1 MNDIVIKKLLKSLIE
16 FEITVPEA
24 EVLAG
29 MNSAANKISADVGI
43 KGFRKGTVPANI
55 LEQHIGKEKIFEE
68 ACYLIADKKFAKAVE
83 SEKIKIISRPKMEIL
98 KMAIGNPFVFK
109 ITVPVYPDIELAD
122 YKAIAEKIKG
132 EKKEVEIKEEEMQE
146 SIKWLQKSRRKEV
159 LVNRPAKKGDLA
171 EVDFEARVGGV
182 KLEGGESRNH
192 PLVLGESKFIS
203 GFDEQVENMSTG
215 ESKNFS
221 LIAPAD
227 FTQASLRGKKI
238 DFQATLKAVYE
249 LALPEIDDQFAA
261 SLGSFKDLNA
271 LKENIKA
278 GIKMEKEAAEK
289 DRLRQL
295 FAKRAAEESKIEVAD
310 ALIDEE
316 MENMAR
322 GMKHNLEEQGL
333 NFDDYLSSIKKSGDE
348 LKKDLKAPAE
358 LRVKT
363 SMIFPE
369 ISKREEISVSDEELE
384 KKANELVSRRS
395 EFEKFKA
402 DPGLLKRYVYS
413 MIVKEKVFEILSL

>member
-1 MNDIVIKKLLKSLIE
+1 MEGIILKKLPKSLVE

-24 EVLAG
+24 EVLAA

-83 SEKIKIISRPKMEIL
+83 SEKIKIIGRPKMEIL

-109 ITVPVYPDIELAD
+109 ILVPVYPDIELAD
-122 YKAIAEKIKG
+122 YKAIAEKVLG
-132 EKKEVEIKEEEMQE
+132 GKKEAEVKEEETQE
-146 SIKWLQKSRRKEV
+146 SLKWLQKSRRKEV
-159 LVNRPAKKGDLA
+159 LVTRQAKKGDLA
-171 EVDFEARVGGV
+171 EVDFEARIGGV

-203 GFDEQVENMSTG
+203 GFDEQIENMSAG
-215 ESKNFS
+215 ESKDFS

-227 FTQASLRGKKI
+227 FAQASLRGKKI

-249 LALPEIDDQFAA
+249 LAFPEIDDQFAA

-295 FAKRAAEESKIEVAD
+295 FAKRLAEESKIEVAD
-310 ALIDEE
+310 ALVDEE
-316 MENMAR
+316 IENMTHE
-322 GMKHNLEEQGL
+322 MKHNFEEQGL
-333 NFDDYLSSIKKSGDE
+333 NFDDYLLSIKKSGDE
-348 LKKDLKAPAE
+348 LKKDLRKPAE

-369 ISKREEISVSDEELE
+369 ISKREKISVSDEELE
-384 KKANELVSRRS
+384 KKANELIASNS

-413 MIVKEKVFEILSL
+413 MIVKEKVFEMLSL

>member
-1 MNDIVIKKLLKSLIE
+1 MNDIVIKKLLKSLVE

-43 KGFRKGTVPANI
+43 KGFRKGAVPANI

-83 SEKIKIISRPKMEIL
+83 SEKIKIIGRPKMEIL

-132 EKKEVEIKEEEMQE
+132 EKKEVEIKEEEIQE
-146 SIKWLQKSRRKEV
+146 SLKWLQKSRRKEV

-221 LIAPAD
+221 LTAPAD
-227 FTQASLRGKKI
+227 FAQAGLRGKKI
-238 DFQATLKAVYE
+238 DFKVTLKAVYE
-249 LALPEIDDQFAA
+249 LALPEINDQFAA
-261 SLGSFKDLNA
+261 SLGNFKDLNA

-289 DRLRQL
+289 DRSRQL
-295 FAKRAAEESKIEVAD
+295 FAKRVAEESKIEVAD

-316 MENMAR
+316 MENMTHE
-322 GMKHNLEEQGL
+322 MKHNLEEQGL

-384 KKANELVSRRS
+384 KKANELVSRHS

-402 DPGLLKRYVYS
+402 DTGLLKRYVYS
-413 MIVKEKVFEILSL
+413 MIVKEKMFEILSL

>member
-1 MNDIVIKKLLKSLIE
+1 MEDIIFKKLPKSLVE

-24 EVLAG
+24 EALAG

-43 KGFRKGTVPANI
+43 KGFRKGTVPTNI

-68 ACYLIADKKFAKAVE
+68 ACYLIADKKFAKAVG
-83 SEKIKIISRPKMEIL
+83 SEKIKIIGRPKMEIL
-98 KMAIGNPFVFK
+98 KMAIGYPFVFK
-109 ITVPVYPDIELAD
+109 IIVPVYPDIDLAD
-122 YKAIAEKIKG
+122 YKAIAEKVLG
-132 EKKEVEIKEEEMQE
+132 EKKKAEIKEEETQE
-146 SIKWLQKSRRKEV
+146 SLKWLQKSRRKEV

-203 GFDEQVENMSTG
+203 GFDEQVENMSIG

-221 LIAPAD
+221 LTAPAD
-227 FTQASLRGKKI
+227 FAQAGLRGKKI
-238 DFQATLKAVYE
+238 DFKVTLKAVYE

-289 DRLRQL
+289 DRSRQL
-295 FAKRAAEESKIEVAD
+295 FAKRVAEESKIEVAD

-316 MENMAR
+316 MENMTHE
-322 GMKHNLEEQGL
+322 MKHNLEEQGL

-348 LKKDLKAPAE
+348 LKKDLKIPAE

-384 KKANELVSRRS
+384 KKANELVSRHS

-402 DPGLLKRYVYS
+402 DTGLLKNYAYS
-413 MIVKEKVFEILSL
+413 MIVKEKVFELLSL

>member
-1 MNDIVIKKLLKSLIE
+1 MNDIVIKKLLKSLVE

-68 ACYLIADKKFAKAVE
+68 ACYLIADKKFAKTVV
-83 SEKIKIISRPKMEIL
+83 SEKIKIIGRPKMEIL

-132 EKKEVEIKEEEMQE
+132 EKKEVEIKEEEIQE
-146 SIKWLQKSRRKEV
+146 SLKWLQKSRRKEV

-221 LIAPAD
+221 LTAPDD
-227 FTQASLRGKKI
+227 FAQAGLRGKKI
-238 DFQATLKAVYE
+238 DFKATLKAVYE
-249 LALPEIDDQFAA
+249 LALPEINDQFAA
-261 SLGSFKDLNA
+261 SLGNFKDLNA

-289 DRLRQL
+289 DRSRQL
-295 FAKRAAEESKIEVAD
+295 FAKRVAEESKIEVAD

-316 MENMAR
+316 MENMTHE
-322 GMKHNLEEQGL
+322 MKHNLEEQGL

-348 LKKDLKAPAE
+348 LKKDLKVPAE

-384 KKANELVSRRS
+384 KKANELVSRHS

-402 DPGLLKRYVYS
+402 DIGLLKNYAYS
-413 MIVKEKVFEILSL
+413 MIVKEKMFEILSL

>member
-1 MNDIVIKKLLKSLIE
+1 MEDIIFKKLPKSLVE

-24 EVLAG
+24 EALAG

-43 KGFRKGTVPANI
+43 KGFRKGTVPTNI

-83 SEKIKIISRPKMEIL
+83 SEKIKIIGRPKMEIL

-132 EKKEVEIKEEEMQE
+132 EKKEVEIKEEEIQE
-146 SIKWLQKSRRKEV
+146 SLKWLQKSRRKEV

-203 GFDEQVENMSTG
+203 GFDEQVENMSIG

-221 LIAPAD
+221 LTAPAD
-227 FTQASLRGKKI
+227 FAQAGLRGKKI
-238 DFQATLKAVYE
+238 DFKVTLKAVYE

-289 DRLRQL
+289 DRSRQL
-295 FAKRAAEESKIEVAD
+295 FAKRVAEESKIEVAD

-322 GMKHNLEEQGL
+322 EMKHNFEEQGL

-348 LKKDLKAPAE
+348 LKKDLKVPAE

-384 KKANELVSRRS
+384 KKANELVSRHS

-402 DPGLLKRYVYS
+402 DAGLLKNYAYS
-413 MIVKEKVFEILSL
+413 MIVKEKVFELLSL

>member
-1 MNDIVIKKLLKSLIE
+1 MNDIVIKKLLKSLVE

-83 SEKIKIISRPKMEIL
+83 SEKIKIIGRPKMEIL

-132 EKKEVEIKEEEMQE
+132 EKKEVEIKEEEIQE
-146 SIKWLQKSRRKEV
+146 SLKWLQKSRRKEV

-221 LIAPAD
+221 LTAPAD
-227 FTQASLRGKKI
+227 FAQAGLRGKKI
-238 DFQATLKAVYE
+238 DFKAALKAVYE
-249 LALPEIDDQFAA
+249 LALPEINDQFAA
-261 SLGSFKDLNA
+261 LLGSFKDLNA

-289 DRLRQL
+289 DRSRQL
-295 FAKRAAEESKIEVAD
+295 FAKRVAEESKIEVAD

-316 MENMAR
+316 MENMTHE
-322 GMKHNLEEQGL
+322 MKHNLEEQGL

-348 LKKDLKAPAE
+348 LKKDLKVPAE

-384 KKANELVSRRS
+384 KKANELVSRHS

-402 DPGLLKRYVYS
+402 DTGLLKNYAYS
-413 MIVKEKVFEILSL
+413 MIVKEKVFELLSL

>member
-1 MNDIVIKKLLKSLIE
+1 MEDIIFKKLPKSLVE

-68 ACYLIADKKFAKAVE
+68 ACYLIADKKFAKAIE
-83 SEKIKIISRPKMEIL
+83 SEKIKIIGRPKMEIL

-132 EKKEVEIKEEEMQE
+132 EKKEVEIKEEEIQE
-146 SIKWLQKSRRKEV
+146 SLKWLQKSRRKEV
-159 LVNRPAKKGDLA
+159 LVNCPAKKGDLA

-238 DFQATLKAVYE
+238 DFKVTLKAVYE
-249 LALPEIDDQFAA
+249 LALPEINDQFAA
-261 SLGSFKDLNA
+261 LLGSFKDLNA

-289 DRLRQL
+289 DRSRQL
-295 FAKRAAEESKIEVAD
+295 FAKRVAEESKIEVAD

-316 MENMAR
+316 MENMTHE
-322 GMKHNLEEQGL
+322 MKHNLEEQGL

-348 LKKDLKAPAE
+348 LKKDLKVPAE

-384 KKANELVSRRS
+384 KKANELVSRHS

-402 DPGLLKRYVYS
+402 DPGLLKNYVYS
-413 MIVKEKVFEILSL
+413 MIVKEKVFEKMGL